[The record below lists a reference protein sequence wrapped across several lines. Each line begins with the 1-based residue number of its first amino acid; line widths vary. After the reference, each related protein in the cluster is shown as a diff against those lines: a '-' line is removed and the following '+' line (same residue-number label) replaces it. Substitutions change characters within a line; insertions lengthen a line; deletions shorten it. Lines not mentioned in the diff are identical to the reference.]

1 MLFDVVPM
9 AWDLPVCVNFHEAS
23 AFALW
28 KTKKSNKNYRV
39 SSELE
44 HHAIRDSSQ
53 QLSGDS
59 VDMVLRGPAYGK
71 MMTEVS
77 SSAVCF
83 SRYSRL
89 QVTTGSQKMLSLMA
103 PSPYDIAFLS

>member
-9 AWDLPVCVNFHEAS
+9 AWDLPVCVNLHEAS
-23 AFALW
+23 AFASW
-28 KTKKSNKNYRV
+28 KAKKNNKNYRV

-77 SSAVCF
+77 DSAVCF
-83 SRYSRL
+83 IRYSWMQL
-89 QVTTGSQKMLSLMA
+89 TT
-103 PSPYDIAFLS
+103 